1 MLTIYDQMQC
11 WIEDCW
17 YDQRPELNGDAISK
31 HDMILLAAQQDAD
44 VLDLLVAT
52 QTIDD
57 ADLVSSDLKDL
68 VYHVWTLHLQD
79 YEDWF
84 EAEMHREAEEARTD
98 RMIAAYEAA

>member
-1 MLTIYDQMQC
+1 MQC
-11 WIEDCW
+11 WIEECW
-17 YDQRPELNGDAISK
+17 YDQRPELEGDAITK
-31 HDMILLAAQQDAD
+31 HDMILLAAQKDAD

-57 ADLVSSDLKDL
+57 ADLVSTDLKDL

-84 EAEMHREAEEARTD
+84 EAEMQREAREALTD
-98 RMIAAYEAA
+98 RMIATYEAA

>member
-1 MLTIYDQMQC
+1 MLDVNNQMQC

-17 YDQRPELNGDAISK
+17 YDQRPELEGDAISK

-52 QTIDD
+52 QTVDD
-57 ADLVSSDLKDL
+57 ADLASSELKDL
-68 VYHVWTLHLQD
+68 VFHVWTLHLQD